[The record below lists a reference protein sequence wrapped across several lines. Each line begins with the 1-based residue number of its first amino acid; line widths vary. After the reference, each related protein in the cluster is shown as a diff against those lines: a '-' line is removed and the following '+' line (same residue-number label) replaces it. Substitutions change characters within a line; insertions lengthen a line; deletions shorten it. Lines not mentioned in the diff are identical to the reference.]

1 MKVKRKY
8 CKPEFFVLLDEVE
21 LSLLAGSYTPPI
33 GGGAGTIPGQDD
45 GTFGSGSRIA
55 NPTDSTFVDD
65 DEDIEPEIW
74 TGYKKYNGFK

>member
-21 LSLLAGSYTPPI
+21 LSLLAGSYDQPI
-33 GGGAGTIPGQDD
+33 VSGGGAGTGNQDD
-45 GTFGSGSRIA
+45 NAFGSRIA

>member
-21 LSLLAGSYTPPI
+21 LSLLAGSYTPPF
-33 GGGAGTIPGQDD
+33 GGGAGNGNQDD
-45 GTFGSGSRIA
+45 NAFGSRIA

>member
-21 LSLLAGSYTPPI
+21 LSLLAGSYDQPI
-33 GGGAGTIPGQDD
+33 VPGGGAGKGNQDD
-45 GTFGSGSRIA
+45 NPFGSRIA